1 MPDEEE
7 RVSDNLIVDK
17 SYRFSLKII
26 ELYRFLT
33 EEKWEYILSKQLL
46 RCGTSIGANIHEAQA
61 AVSKRD
67 FVSKIS
73 IASKEA
79 RETFYWL
86 RLMRDSGFIDEET
99 ALGKELF
106 NEIESIMKITTKI
119 VKTGQ
124 ENASNR

>member
-33 EEKWEYILSKQLL
+33 EEKREYILSKQLL

-106 NEIESIMKITTKI
+106 NEIESMMKITTKI